1 MKETKLTAKPRT
13 TKGKAAAGRM
23 RRAGNFPGVVYGAG
37 RPGTDIELNEHDFV
51 MLLRK
56 HRSENMIADLEI
68 EGSGKSIKVMLKA
81 MQHHPLTG
89 RVIHVDFYEIDMS
102 KKIDIEIPIRLD
114 GDATGVVNEGG
125 ILEHV
130 LRTLSVQ
137 CLPGDMIEEAVLD
150 VTNLSVGKTL
160 HVRDIPLDRSKYKVL
175 DDDDQVVAAVAAPR
189 KEEEAAPAVAAE
201 AAAPEVITEKKPA
214 AEAEG

>member
-68 EGSGKSIKVMLKA
+68 EGAGKSIKVMLKA

-102 KKIDIEIPIRLD
+102 RKIDIEIPVRLE

-125 ILEHV
+125 LLEHV
-130 LRTLSVQ
+130 LRTVSVQ
-137 CLPGDMIEEAVLD
+137 CLPADMIEEVVLD

-160 HVRDIPLDRSKYKVL
+160 HVRDLPLDRAKYKVL

-189 KEEEAAPAVAAE
+189 KEEEAAPAAAE
-201 AAAPEVITEKKPA
+201 ATAPEVITEKKPA
-214 AEAEG
+214 EAEG

>member
-1 MKETKLTAKPRT
+1 
-13 TKGKAAAGRM
+13 
-23 RRAGNFPGVVYGAG
+23 
-37 RPGTDIELNEHDFV
+37 
-51 MLLRK
+51 
-56 HRSENMIADLEI
+56 
-68 EGSGKSIKVMLKA
+68 

-102 KKIDIEIPIRLD
+102 RKIDIEIPIRLE

-160 HVRDIPLDRSKYKVL
+160 HVRDIPLDRAKYKVL
-175 DDDDQVVAAVAAPR
+175 DDDDQVVAAIAAPR
-189 KEEEAAPAVAAE
+189 KEEEAAPAADE